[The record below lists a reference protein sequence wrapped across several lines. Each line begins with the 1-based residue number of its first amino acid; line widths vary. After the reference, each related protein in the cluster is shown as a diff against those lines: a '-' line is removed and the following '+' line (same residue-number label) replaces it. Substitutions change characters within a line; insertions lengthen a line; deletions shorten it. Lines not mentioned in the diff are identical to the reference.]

1 MRGGGGGNSQSSKK
15 PLLSLACI
23 FALACYSQADWVIN
37 TSDTANTTNSIDATI
52 SNNITLNNKN
62 SAVYTTTSGSGQ
74 MGSLTINDGVTI
86 SSNKNDGK
94 GIIINGGTQVNNI
107 TNNGTINAHGQGIE
121 VNRNARVETITIGA
135 TGILSST
142 NRRAIIVNTGG
153 QVNHID
159 VQGSIT
165 GGRGVF
171 NSGTIGVNGTG
182 TSSPNGIK
190 VTGSIMSSDN
200 SATAIENHGTING
213 GIDIQSGTLTG
224 GRNATQWRSYYIS
237 VYNHK
242 MLNGSIKV
250 GENATLMGGIA
261 NANPY
266 GQSGVAV
273 LNGNIE
279 VAGKI
284 YTDSRASQYDIFNI
298 YATINGNIIIKDTAT
313 LNNGIWNQGV
323 INGKIEVDG
332 TINTQGGHSGVY
344 NQRNSTVSQGIVIK
358 ENAKIKTKVTN
369 RGTISANGIEVKGQ
383 VGGAVDNQGG
393 TITGDVK
400 IESTGKVGGGIH
412 NSGTIN
418 GKIENQGKNAV
429 NIYNRQGASIAQ
441 GITNKGTAT
450 IRNQGKIHQGIINDG
465 GTLTVI
471 NDFRRDENA
480 ADGYRAVG
488 EIGKTNSGVHIENKS
503 GQLYINAWYF
513 NKEDYATNEERKN
526 NALLVSGDYQNITI
540 GDSFIN
546 TKGLDVD
553 KTYNSYSLI
562 ADKDGNPVGDK
573 VNNGQGIDVNKLH
586 SVSGIYSF
594 ENFGAKGQYRANI
607 NRDELSGR
615 TLAQSIIYSQ
625 RVRNVN
631 LSRILRE
638 ATTQVFVSG
647 KESETNANGKS
658 LSQLEQLHTN
668 HRDENTK
675 NHTFVIPY

>member
-1 MRGGGGGNSQSSKK
+1 
-15 PLLSLACI
+15 
-23 FALACYSQADWVIN
+23 
-37 TSDTANTTNSIDATI
+37 
-52 SNNITLNNKN
+52 
-62 SAVYTTTSGSGQ
+62 

-159 VQGSIT
+159 VQGNIT

-190 VTGSIMSSDN
+190 VTGNITSTSE
-200 SATAIENHGTING
+200 SAAALGNGGTING

-383 VGGAVDNQGG
+383 VGGAVDNQRG

-400 IESTGKVGGGIH
+400 IESTGKVEGGIH
-412 NSGTIN
+412 NSGTIK

-429 NIYNRQGASIAQ
+429 NIYNIQGGVITQ

-488 EIGKTNSGVHIENKS
+488 EIGKTTSGVHIENKNR

-513 NKEDYATNEERKN
+513 NKEDYATNEERKA
-526 NALLVSGDYQNITI
+526 NALLVDGDYANITI

-562 ADKDGNPVGDK
+562 ADKDGNIVGDK

-594 ENFGAKGQYRANI
+594 ENFGGKGQYRANI
-607 NRDELSGR
+607 N
-615 TLAQSIIYSQ
+615 
-625 RVRNVN
+625 
-631 LSRILRE
+631 
-638 ATTQVFVSG
+638 
-647 KESETNANGKS
+647 
-658 LSQLEQLHTN
+658 
-668 HRDENTK
+668 
-675 NHTFVIPY
+675 